1 MKMTPLQDG
10 STVLCGTLYGS
21 YDYPFEGKGA
31 WVGHAILAIGG
42 RPPVK
47 ATFVDRNDSITRQ
60 ADGGISGTET
70 ITLLFPESGAFEV
83 CAKFTG
89 TPASTPGL
97 YALHEA
103 GLIANGTG
111 VYAGVSGE
119 VEVQGP
125 FLFPDPTVTAGAPP
139 WIAEMHGVLQGLS

>member
-1 MKMTPLQDG
+1 MDMTQSQDG
-10 STVLCGTLYGS
+10 SMAVSGTIYGS
-21 YDYPFEGKGA
+21 YDYTFEGKGA
-31 WVGHAILAIGG
+31 WVGHAILSIGG
-42 RPPVK
+42 QPPVK

-60 ADGGISGTET
+60 ADGGIRGTET
-70 ITLLFPESGAFEV
+70 ITLLFPEGAAFNV

-97 YALHEA
+97 YELHET

-111 VYAGVSGE
+111 AYAGASGE
-119 VEVQGP
+119 VEVHGP

-139 WIAEMHGVLQGLS
+139 WIAEMHGVLQGL